1 LTASKCTVSVLQK
14 GDSATRN
21 ASVILAAISK
31 NVGYKSTRL
40 NNSLTSDIQVPSK
53 VYPHG
58 YHKDAAL
65 AKNQDVGRTIVNATA
80 LV

>member
-1 LTASKCTVSVLQK
+1 MLK

-21 ASVILAAISK
+21 ASAILAATSK
-31 NVGYKSTRL
+31 IVDYKSTRL
-40 NNSLTSDIQVPSK
+40 NNSPTLDIQVPSK

-65 AKNQDVGRTIVNATA
+65 AKNQDVGKTTANATGR
-80 LV
+80 V